1 MRITRR
7 DFIKGAAV
15 ALLTLEGAR
24 LLKPPQAGYEIVET
38 TRELMGTS
46 ARITLLTRNKNRA
59 QEATNQAFTRMHRV
73 DRLMSIY
80 REDSEISML
89 NEHGYYGGLSPETAQ
104 VIREA
109 NHYSELSDGAF
120 DISILPILDSATE
133 KTSTSLV
140 GYKNIIL
147 EGRNIRFMKR
157 GMKITLGGIGIGHA
171 LDSAIEV
178 LKSYDLESG
187 MINIG
192 GDIRTIGDT
201 ADGISW
207 KIGVEDPADRSDFI
221 STIDL
226 KDKAVATSGNYQK
239 LHIKNP
245 KTGTYPNGLLSATI
259 IAASALEADA
269 VSTTVFV
276 LGLDKGMEF
285 INSIEGVEGLFVTN
299 KHTILKSKG
308 FKNFEIPSHH

>member
-7 DFIKGAAV
+7 DFIKGAAA
-15 ALLTLEGAR
+15 ALLTIEGAR
-24 LLKPPQAGYEIVET
+24 LLKPPPAEYEIVET

-59 QEATNQAFTRMHRV
+59 QEATNQAFERMHRV

-89 NEHGYYGGLSPETAQ
+89 NEHGYYGGLSPETAH

-140 GYKNIIL
+140 SYKNLIL
-147 EGRNIRFMKR
+147 EGRNIRFIKR

-192 GDIRTIGDT
+192 GDIRAIGDT

-207 KIGVEDPADRSDFI
+207 KVGVEDPTDRSAFI
-221 STIDL
+221 STIYL

-259 IAASALEADA
+259 IAYD
-269 VSTTVFV
+269 
-276 LGLDKGMEF
+276 
-285 INSIEGVEGLFVTN
+285 
-299 KHTILKSKG
+299 
-308 FKNFEIPSHH
+308 